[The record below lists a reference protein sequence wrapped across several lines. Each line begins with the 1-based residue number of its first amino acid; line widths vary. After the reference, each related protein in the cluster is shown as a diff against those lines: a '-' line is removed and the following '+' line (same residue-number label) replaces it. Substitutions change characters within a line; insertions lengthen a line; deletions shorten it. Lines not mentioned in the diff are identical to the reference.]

1 MTSGWGTVYA
11 WLRNSTPV
19 PRRVGRNEAGQK
31 SKNRTGHDT
40 AGEGRESSTQ
50 VSESERDDIIGD
62 DTTHNVDATGQAY
75 AMQNTGPVGNNLAQI
90 PGPLPHTSTA
100 VGAVGQ
106 QIAPT

>member
-31 SKNRTGHDT
+31 SKKRTGHDT

-50 VSESERDDIIGD
+50 MSESERDDDIRD
-62 DTTHNVDATGQAY
+62 DTTHNVAATGQAY
-75 AMQNTGPVGNNLAQI
+75 VVQNTGLGGNSLAQM
-90 PGPLPHTSTA
+90 PGPLPHT
-100 VGAVGQ
+100 GAVGQ
-106 QIAPT
+106 